1 MTPMKITKQKTR
13 RKLATVAALIAITAI
28 LVLTVTAL
36 CASLCPKETSP
47 NGAPPPA
54 GTTSPSTTPPKDP
67 PLTPSPGE
75 NAMTTAYETLIEY
88 LRSEILSLKEEAFIT
103 KSEYQAR
110 IEALE
115 KALAAAGSSNSPGD
129 IPVSGSPDT
138 DSPPTVPPTV
148 PPTDTTEVF
157 RYAVRDGSVTI
168 LAYTGSSLHVA
179 IPSHVGELPVTR
191 IGENAFRA
199 SAVKTVA
206 IPDTVTEIDWFAF
219 ADNPSLTTVN
229 IPASVTAIG
238 YGAFD
243 ATPSLTL
250 ITPKDSY
257 AEAFAVSFGIP
268 HKDK

>member
-13 RKLATVAALIAITAI
+13 RKLATVAALIAVAAI
-28 LVLTVTAL
+28 AVLAVAALV
-36 CASLCPKETSP
+36 ASIFPKSVAP
-47 NGAPPPA
+47 AGGPPPA
-54 GTTSPSTTPPKDP
+54 ATEATSTPPGQKPVPD
-67 PLTPSPGE
+67 TDE
-75 NAMTTAYETLIEY
+75 NAVASAYEALIGF
-88 LRSEILSLKEEAFIT
+88 LQDEILTLKEEAFIT
-103 KSEYQAR
+103 QAEYLAR

-138 DSPPTVPPTV
+138 DSPPTVPPT
-148 PPTDTTEVF
+148 DTTAVF

-168 LAYTGSSLHVA
+168 LAYTGSSLHVT

-219 ADNPSLTTVN
+219 ADNPSLTTVT

-257 AEAFAVSFGIP
+257 AEAFAVSFGLP
-268 HKDK
+268 HKDE

>member
-13 RKLATVAALIAITAI
+13 RKLATVAALIAVAAI
-28 LVLTVTAL
+28 AVLAVAALV
-36 CASLCPKETSP
+36 ASIFPKSVAP
-47 NGAPPPA
+47 AGGPPPA
-54 GTTSPSTTPPKDP
+54 ATEATTTPPGQKPVPD
-67 PLTPSPGE
+67 TDE
-75 NAMTTAYETLIEY
+75 NAVASAYEALIGF
-88 LRSEILSLKEEAFIT
+88 LQDEILTLKEEAFIT

-115 KALAAAGSSNSPGD
+115 KALAAANSPDSPGD
-129 IPVSGSPDT
+129 IPVSGTPDTEHEPT
-138 DSPPTVPPTV
+138 DSPA
-148 PPTDTTEVF
+148 DTTEVF

-168 LAYTGSSLHVA
+168 LAYTGSSLHVT

-219 ADNPSLTTVN
+219 ADNPSLTTVT

-257 AEAFAVSFGIP
+257 AEAFAVSFGLP
-268 HKDK
+268 HKDE

>member
-36 CASLCPKETSP
+36 CASLFPKETSP

-54 GTTSPSTTPPKDP
+54 GTTSPSTTPPQDP
-67 PLTPSPGE
+67 PLTPSPDE

-115 KALAAAGSSNSPGD
+115 KALAAAGGPDSPAD
-129 IPVSGSPDT
+129 IPVSGTPDT
-138 DSPPTVPPTV
+138 EYQPSQSPAD
-148 PPTDTTEVF
+148 DTSVF
-157 RYAVRDGSVTI
+157 RYTVRDGSVTI
-168 LAYTGSSLHVA
+168 LAYTGSSLHVTV
-179 IPSHVGELPVTR
+179 PSHIGDLPVTR
-191 IGENAFRA
+191 IEDDAFRA
-199 SAVKTVA
+199 SAIKSV
-206 IPDTVTEIDWFAF
+206 ILPDTVKEIGWFAF
-219 ADNPSLTTVN
+219 ADTPSLTTVTL
-229 IPASVTAIG
+229 PASVTAIG

-243 ATPSLTL
+243 GAPSLTL

-257 AEAFAVSFGIP
+257 AEAFAVSFGLP

>member
-13 RKLATVAALIAITAI
+13 RKLATVAALIAVAAI
-28 LVLTVTAL
+28 AVLAVAALV
-36 CASLCPKETSP
+36 ASIFPKSVAP
-47 NGAPPPA
+47 AGGPPPA
-54 GTTSPSTTPPKDP
+54 ATEATSTPPGQKPVPD
-67 PLTPSPGE
+67 TDE
-75 NAMTTAYETLIEY
+75 NAVASAYEALIGF
-88 LRSEILSLKEEAFIT
+88 LQDEILTLKEEAFIT

-115 KALAAAGSSNSPGD
+115 KALAAANSPDSPGD
-129 IPVSGSPDT
+129 IPVSGTPDTEHEPT
-138 DSPPTVPPTV
+138 DSPA
-148 PPTDTTEVF
+148 DTTEVF

-168 LAYTGSSLHVA
+168 LAYTGSSLHVT

-219 ADNPSLTTVN
+219 ADNPSLTTVI

-257 AEAFAVSFGIP
+257 AEAFAVSFGLP
-268 HKDK
+268 HKDE

>member
-36 CASLCPKETSP
+36 CASLFPKETSP
-47 NGAPPPA
+47 NGSPPPA
-54 GTTSPSTTPPKDP
+54 GTTSPSTTPPQDP

-115 KALAAAGSSNSPGD
+115 QALAAANNPDSPAD
-129 IPVSGSPDT
+129 IPVSGTPDT
-138 DSPPTVPPTV
+138 EHEPTESPA
-148 PPTDTTEVF
+148 DTTEVF

-168 LAYTGSSLHVA
+168 LAYTGSNLHVT
-179 IPSHVGELPVTR
+179 IPSHVGDLPVTR

-219 ADNPSLTTVN
+219 ADNPSLTTVT

-257 AEAFAVSFGIP
+257 AEAFAVSFGLP
-268 HKDK
+268 HKDE

>member
-13 RKLATVAALIAITAI
+13 RKLATVAALIAVAAI
-28 LVLTVTAL
+28 AVLAVAALV
-36 CASLCPKETSP
+36 ASIFPKSV
-47 NGAPPPA
+47 APAGGTPPA
-54 GTTSPSTTPPKDP
+54 ATEATSTPPGQKPVPD
-67 PLTPSPGE
+67 TDE
-75 NAMTTAYETLIEY
+75 NAVASAYEALIGF
-88 LRSEILSLKEEAFIT
+88 LQDEILTLKEEAFIT
-103 KSEYQAR
+103 QAEYLAR

-115 KALAAAGSSNSPGD
+115 KALAAAGSSNSPVD
-129 IPVSGSPDT
+129 IPVSGTPDTEHEPT
-138 DSPPTVPPTV
+138 DSPA
-148 PPTDTTEVF
+148 DTTEVF

-168 LAYTGSSLHVA
+168 LAYTGSSLHVT

-219 ADNPSLTTVN
+219 ADNPSLTTVT
-229 IPASVTAIG
+229 IPSSVTAIG

-257 AEAFAVSFGIP
+257 AEAFAVSFGLP
-268 HKDK
+268 HKDE